1 MTTTGETNL
10 SALLRNMSPE
20 LHDGAFVFANVS
32 PAKFTQLDVSR
43 VVCMFRESPEEITV
57 VMRQQDALDAGLPS
71 APTFAW
77 ITLTVHSS
85 LEAVGLTAAF
95 AQALGNAGISCNVV
109 AAYFHDH
116 IFVPTADASRA
127 MEELRALSK
136 RHGGTGDA
144 PTISS

>member
-1 MTTTGETNL
+1 MASGETNL
-10 SALLRNMSPE
+10 SALLRHMSPT
-20 LHDGAFVFANVS
+20 LHDGAFVFANVT
-32 PAKFTQLDVSR
+32 PAKFAELDISR

-57 VMRQQDALDAGLPS
+57 VMTDKDAVDAGLAS

-109 AAYFHDH
+109 AAFFHDH

-127 MEELRALSK
+127 MEELRALSN
-136 RHGGTGDA
+136 RHGGTVD
-144 PTISS
+144 PPSSS